1 MMTPSLIARM
11 QTDLG
16 AALPRWNLS
25 SQSTISFLSHSEN
38 TTFLAR
44 DPASGRRL
52 VLRVQRIGYHTSAEI
67 RSELAWIDSL
77 IAEDAVVTPRPVADG
92 EARPLSQIVLN
103 GSPRQIAA
111 FEFLSGKEPDPS
123 EDLVAWFGKLGAIS
137 ARLHAHS
144 RRWKRPPDFQRK
156 VWDFDAMLG
165 TRPLWGDWRAGLGLR
180 DDGLKLLE
188 RVADT
193 LKQRLDSYGSTND
206 RFGLVHA
213 DLRLANLLVDGPRLG
228 VIDFD
233 DCGFSWFF
241 YDFAAAVSFMEHEPV
256 LAELQASWLA
266 GYREIAPVSRGD
278 ELMLPVFVML
288 RRMLLTAWIAS
299 HSDTETARQ
308 LGSAYTDGTVAMGEH
323 SCKRFD
329 GRHATGSLA
338 TFTPVCPSLQSCC
351 SATPGR
357 FDQHCLATKYSWNV
371 NVIIISD
378 IDERYF

>member
-256 LAELQASWLA
+256 VAELQASWLA

-308 LGSAYTDGTVAMGEH
+308 LGSAYTDGTVAMGE
-323 SCKRFD
+323 RF
-329 GRHATGSLA
+329 
-338 TFTPVCPSLQSCC
+338 LQ
-351 SATPGR
+351 A
-357 FDQHCLATKYSWNV
+357 L
-371 NVIIISD
+371 
-378 IDERYF
+378 

>member
-16 AALPRWNLS
+16 AALPLWNLS

-67 RSELAWIDSL
+67 RSEFAWIDSL

-92 EARPLSQIVLN
+92 EGRPLSQIVLN

-193 LKQRLDSYGSTND
+193 LKQRLDSYGNTND

-256 LAELQASWLA
+256 VAELQASWLA

-308 LGSAYTDGTVAMGEH
+308 LGSAYTDGTVAMGE
-323 SCKRFD
+323 RF
-329 GRHATGSLA
+329 
-338 TFTPVCPSLQSCC
+338 LQ
-351 SATPGR
+351 A
-357 FDQHCLATKYSWNV
+357 L
-371 NVIIISD
+371 
-378 IDERYF
+378 

>member
-1 MMTPSLIARM
+1 M

-308 LGSAYTDGTVAMGEH
+308 LGSAYTDGTVAMGE
-323 SCKRFD
+323 RF
-329 GRHATGSLA
+329 
-338 TFTPVCPSLQSCC
+338 LQ
-351 SATPGR
+351 A
-357 FDQHCLATKYSWNV
+357 L
-371 NVIIISD
+371 
-378 IDERYF
+378 